1 MLAPVRFLAGPSAVA
16 HARRLVTSR
25 APEAP
30 DHASTVRAQHGR
42 LAGPH
47 AVKQFLINLDRAWN
61 VRAIA
66 ALNQGVNQVFGML
79 EMNQYNT
86 LLVISSV
93 RHAFFTSPLPASA
106 STASR
111 RSRAFCFYQPKLLRE
126 QAFLITQKNA
136 NVGWQASLM
145 QVSPLL
151 NACFQ
156 FQGAGPKRSRIATKN
171 A

>member
-30 DHASTVRAQHGR
+30 DLASTVRAQHGR

-47 AVKQFLINLDRAWN
+47 AIKQFLINLDRAWN

-86 LLVISSV
+86 LFVIASV
-93 RHAFFTSPLPASA
+93 SHAFFTGPLPASA

-111 RSRAFCFYQPKLLRE
+111 RSCAWCFFQERFLIKKFYQQKLLRE
-126 QAFLITQKNA
+126 QAFLITQKKNA
-136 NVGWQASLM
+136 NVGWHTILM
-145 QVSPLL
+145 
-151 NACFQ
+151 
-156 FQGAGPKRSRIATKN
+156 
-171 A
+171 

>member
-30 DHASTVRAQHGR
+30 DLASTVRAQHGR

-47 AVKQFLINLDRAWN
+47 AVKQFLINLDRAWD
-61 VRAIA
+61 VRAIT

-79 EMNQYNT
+79 ERDHHNT
-86 LLVISSV
+86 LLVIASV
-93 RHAFFTSPLPASA
+93 SHALASPLPVSA

-111 RSRAFCFYQPKLLRE
+111 RSRAGVLVKKKF
-126 QAFLITQKNA
+126 
-136 NVGWQASLM
+136 
-145 QVSPLL
+145 
-151 NACFQ
+151 
-156 FQGAGPKRSRIATKN
+156 
-171 A
+171 